1 MQLRRGHTLAEA
13 LCALALSGVLAAA
26 AGTML
31 SGARRALE
39 SAEERERGGRAEREA
54 VAVVRKAIAS
64 GGAVLLRGD
73 TAVELDL
80 LMGTSVLC
88 EADERALLLPPARVA
103 AALPLSIVPQLPTA
117 DDLVAVRRLD
127 AALDGD
133 WWYAVIDSVA
143 ERQLPARCPVM
154 DGWREASD
162 SSAAL
167 VRIVIG
173 DTVPSDLVA
182 GAEVRLMRR
191 GRFALYHA
199 GSGEWVMGW
208 RRCHP
213 WNGVCG
219 VIQPV
224 AGPLVTPS
232 AGGLRV
238 RAHTSPDRWEI
249 MARGVGGRGARAEL
263 TW

>member
-1 MQLRRGHTLAEA
+1 MRLRRGHTLAEA

-26 AGTML
+26 AGSML
-31 SGARRALE
+31 GGARRALE
-39 SAEERERGGRAEREA
+39 SAEDRERGGRAEREA
-54 VAVVRKAIAS
+54 VAVVRKAMSS
-64 GGAVLLRGD
+64 GGAILLRGD

-80 LMGTSVLC
+80 LIGTSVLC
-88 EADERALLLPPARVA
+88 EADVRALLLPPARVA
-103 AALPLSIVPQLPTA
+103 GALPLSIVPQLPTA

-127 AALDGD
+127 AALHDE

-143 ERQLPARCPVM
+143 ERQLSARCAVA
-154 DGWREASD
+154 DGWRAAGD
-162 SSAAL
+162 SAAL
-167 VRIVIG
+167 LLRVVVS
-173 DTVPSDLVA
+173 DTVPTDLEA

-213 WNGVCG
+213 WSGACG

-232 AGGLRV
+232 AGGLRL
-238 RAHTSPDRWEI
+238 RAYTSPDRWEI
-249 MARGVGGRGARAEL
+249 AARGVGGRGAAAVL
-263 TW
+263 PW